1 MYISRVL
8 LWKIHFSY
16 EYHISSDL
24 IEANATQ
31 LHLDSAA
38 PLRTMEFWLQ
48 WCERKESLL
57 LISVGAQLNMQT
69 LYVSRVCTIN
79 LVIAH
84 WPEQI
89 QYIITY
95 LIILYIKYI
104 CISDSNADNL

>member
-38 PLRTMEFWLQ
+38 PLRTMEF
-48 WCERKESLL
+48 
-57 LISVGAQLNMQT
+57 
-69 LYVSRVCTIN
+69 
-79 LVIAH
+79 
-84 WPEQI
+84 
-89 QYIITY
+89 
-95 LIILYIKYI
+95 
-104 CISDSNADNL
+104 